1 MVSLSVAWTRFKDLL
16 QKVPHHQIFYD
27 HVSFCLKREINP
39 AVDGKLR
46 DKSAEESWKI
56 IENLALYD
64 NENSKRKERF
74 EEAIYQQREEINE
87 RMTEMF
93 CLIEEYTKGKSLEK
107 VLAKE
112 EVNKPVTKYIN
123 AIYLVRM
130 KNEKDG
136 ECNEVIDK
144 NVVE

>member
-1 MVSLSVAWTRFKDLL
+1 MVSLYVAWTRFKDLL

-27 HVSFCLKREINP
+27 HVSFCLKREIDP
-39 AVDGKLR
+39 VVGGKLR

-56 IENLALYD
+56 IEDLALYD
-64 NENSKRKERF
+64 NE
-74 EEAIYQQREEINE
+74 
-87 RMTEMF
+87 
-93 CLIEEYTKGKSLEK
+93 EEYAKGKSLEK
-107 VLAKE
+107 VLARE
-112 EVNKPVTKYIN
+112 EVNKPVTKYVN